1 MNRFL
6 ERISQAKLD
15 GTFVRV
21 LNQIERTHLII
32 LDDFG
37 LQPLDA
43 TTRIALL
50 QILEDRYGK
59 QSIMIS
65 SQLPVAKW
73 HDVIGE
79 PTIADGIMDRLLGN
93 AHRIELKGE
102 SLRRKKLDKIV

>member
-6 ERISQAKLD
+6 ERIAQTKLD

-43 TTRIALL
+43 TTRCKRKLRTSTFRKI
-50 QILEDRYGK
+50 RTG
-59 QSIMIS
+59 
-65 SQLPVAKW
+65 
-73 HDVIGE
+73 
-79 PTIADGIMDRLLGN
+79 
-93 AHRIELKGE
+93 
-102 SLRRKKLDKIV
+102 SLA